1 MAHIIV
7 SLLVGIGAVSVL
19 LTVFSYI
26 RLIFSLFLLH
36 GISLRKYGS
45 KGSWAIVSGASDGIG
60 KEFAL
65 QLAQKGFNIVLISR
79 TESRLQQVAQEI
91 KVKSARPDVQ
101 TKIVTMDFA
110 KNDDDD
116 YAKLKSVI
124 DGLDVAVLIN
134 NVGKSHEMPVSFI
147 ETSRQEMTDII
158 MINCLG
164 TLRLTQIVAP
174 KMVARKRGLILTM
187 GSFGGLVASPLLATY
202 SGSKA
207 FLQHWSTALGS
218 ELKPHGVDVELVLSY
233 LVTSAMSKIRRP
245 SMFIPNPRNFVK
257 AVLGKIGRSGGA
269 QGIAFTS
276 TPYWSHGIMH
286 WALKTFLGTMNRMVA
301 DGIGRMH
308 ESIRRRALRKMER
321 DGKKLT

>member
-1 MAHIIV
+1 MGHQ
-7 SLLVGIGAVSVL
+7 
-19 LTVFSYI
+19 
-26 RLIFSLFLLH
+26 
-36 GISLRKYGS
+36 LRKYGS
-45 KGSWAIVSGASDGIG
+45 KCSWAIVSGASDGIG

-101 TKIVTMDFA
+101 TAIVAMDFA

-116 YAKLKSVI
+116 FAKLKSVI
-124 DGLDVAVLIN
+124 DGLDVAILIN
-134 NVGKSHEMPVSFI
+134 NVGKSHDMPVPFI
-147 ETSRQEMTDII
+147 QTSQSEMTDII

-174 KMVARKRGLILTM
+174 KMVAQRRGLILTM
-187 GSFGGLVASPLLATY
+187 GSFGGLLPTPLLTTY

-218 ELKPHGVDVELVLSY
+218 ELKPYGVDVELVLGY

-245 SMFIPNPRNFVK
+245 SMSIPNPRNFVK

-276 TPYWSHGIMH
+276 TPYWSHGIIH
-286 WALKTFLGTMNRMVA
+286 WALKTFAGTMNRMVV
-301 DGIGRMH
+301 DRNRMMH

-321 DGKKLT
+321 DGKKMT